1 MHKFVAEKAP
11 SDSSC
16 VKIEAIAPH
25 IPYYTKEYRDALQIC
40 GREVWLLGEERDGNI
55 ICGSLG
61 EMEVGRIRKQL
72 HIQSTPSNPT
82 QYFWAG
88 LDRFC
93 RRERVT
99 TLSLGTIGTSPEMP
113 RIGRVLSEKDRCEYW
128 VDLCKPDFEM
138 TFRPQQRRVL
148 RKARRKG
155 LEVRIPDLLP
165 GLKVHNSLTRHSL
178 CRRRERGERIPQFD
192 NSDLPQALLEV
203 GAARIFECVLDGDVL
218 GSVII
223 SVAEKGAHGY
233 SAGYSEAGMK
243 SGAAVFLSEATF
255 QSLKD
260 DGKSVF
266 NLGDAPRDSGLAVF
280 KRGLGAALH
289 ESRSRIFDTASPVRR
304 VILNA
309 YSSIFG
315 LRSRPG

>member
-1 MHKFVAEKAP
+1 MRNFVAERAP
-11 SDSSC
+11 SDFSC
-16 VKIEAIAPH
+16 ARIEAIAPE
-25 IPYYTKEYRDALQIC
+25 IPYYTKEYRDALMIC
-40 GREVWLLGEERDGNI
+40 GKEVWLLGEESNGNL

-72 HIQSTPSNPT
+72 HIQSTPSNASAD
-82 QYFWAG
+82 FWAG
-88 LDRFC
+88 LGRFC

-99 TLSLGTIGTSPEMP
+99 TLSLGTIGTNPEIP
-113 RIGRVLSEKDRCEYW
+113 KIGRVLSEKDRCEFW
-128 VDLCKPDFEM
+128 VDLQVSDIEM

-148 RKARRKG
+148 RKAKRKG
-155 LEVRIPDLLP
+155 LEVRIPDP
-165 GLKVHNSLTRHSL
+165 SSGLDVHNFLTRHSL
-178 CRRRERGERIPQFD
+178 RRRRARGENIPLFD
-192 NSDLPQALLEV
+192 DSDLPLALLDV
-203 GAARIFECVLDGDVL
+203 GAARIYECVLDGDVL

-243 SGAAVFLSEATF
+243 LGAAVFLSEATF
-255 QSLKD
+255 QSLKV

-289 ESRSRIFDTASPVRR
+289 ESHARVFDTAGPIRSAV
-304 VILNA
+304 LTA
-309 YSSIFG
+309 YSS
-315 LRSRPG
+315 LSRVRNRS